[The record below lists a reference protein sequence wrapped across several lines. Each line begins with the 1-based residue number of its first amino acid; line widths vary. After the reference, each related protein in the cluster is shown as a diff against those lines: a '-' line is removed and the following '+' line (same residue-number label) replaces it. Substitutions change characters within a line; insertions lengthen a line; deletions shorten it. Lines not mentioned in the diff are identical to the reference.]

1 MMTPFQL
8 TIFSNNSV
16 GDNNKKNKFEN
27 SNYNPLKTDY
37 TISNNNQI
45 IQKEDEINISN
56 KKRFS
61 NNNNNNKIFASH
73 IPKMFNLKS
82 KEKIKGH
89 INDKIKQ
96 FYNDIKSKGYLS
108 LVRNTE
114 NNKFFTRK
122 YNPKYISAKKT
133 NKYYINN
140 ASQTEFEKHI
150 KFLPAIYN

>member
-16 GDNNKKNKFEN
+16 GDNKKNKFEN
-27 SNYNPLKTDY
+27 SNY
-37 TISNNNQI
+37 NNNQI

-82 KEKIKGH
+82 KQKIKGH